1 MNNLEIADELQR
13 QEFNRLNGE
22 SINMILQLPE
32 SSPEET
38 WKKEAIDFFGEHL
51 EKKDKKI
58 IKKKLVQFK
67 KEYKSFKNN
76 KLLKIVMKEN
86 GGMGKHYTVPPL
98 NFIPEDH
105 CEKCLTNKM
114 PEDELNKHLQI
125 HKSSAFLEYCKKGVL
140 NHTLYT
146 EWSNKDTQIEGIT
159 LDEHVS

>member
-58 IKKKLVQFK
+58 I
-67 KEYKSFKNN
+67 
-76 KLLKIVMKEN
+76 
-86 GGMGKHYTVPPL
+86 
-98 NFIPEDH
+98 
-105 CEKCLTNKM
+105 
-114 PEDELNKHLQI
+114 
-125 HKSSAFLEYCKKGVL
+125 
-140 NHTLYT
+140 
-146 EWSNKDTQIEGIT
+146 
-159 LDEHVS
+159 